1 LLLPTFL
8 REFFVPV
15 GVPYKSDGEL
25 GKGVGSGVGG
35 GSSCTSMLLF
45 TPSSLGCKIG
55 SIGIGRFFLSVT
67 NGSGDWILFD
77 DDGVQLTFK

>member
-1 LLLPTFL
+1 
-8 REFFVPV
+8 
-15 GVPYKSDGEL
+15 
-25 GKGVGSGVGG
+25 
-35 GSSCTSMLLF
+35 MLLF

-55 SIGIGRFFLSVT
+55 SMGIGRFFLSVT